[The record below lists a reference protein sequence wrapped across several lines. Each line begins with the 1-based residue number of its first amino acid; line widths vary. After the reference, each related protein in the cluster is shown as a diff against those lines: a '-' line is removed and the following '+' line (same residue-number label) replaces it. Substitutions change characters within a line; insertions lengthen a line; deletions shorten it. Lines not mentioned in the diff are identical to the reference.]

1 MILAPN
7 KPSVVKSAARTL
19 DILEFIV
26 KSPKSPTFSMLQEF
40 MDIPKSSLSYLLQEL
55 INRDYIQFDAD
66 TRVYYPGLNLIQ
78 LSASCI
84 NNTVVSREITLGIK
98 KLSED
103 LGETTHAGILDGRYV
118 VYISKCQVGKDVSV
132 SSIGFRIP
140 AHATALGK
148 MLLSSLS
155 AVEVEKRQKDV
166 PLEQYTPRTITSY
179 EKLVEEIRLASNQGY
194 AIDDQEIIPGGICV
208 AAPVYDKNN
217 VMIAAVSATMPAIR
231 ANEQFLQEVIYKV
244 KQAADNISMRIGRI

>member
-1 MILAPN
+1 MASN

-26 KSPKSPTFSMLQEF
+26 KSPKSPTFTMLQEF

-55 INRDYIQFDAD
+55 MNRDYIQFDSD
-66 TRVYYPGLNLIQ
+66 TRVYYPGLKLVQ

-84 NNTVVSREITLGIK
+84 NNTVVSREIALGIK

-103 LGETTHAGILDGRYV
+103 LGETTHAGILDGRFV
-118 VYISKCQVGKDVSV
+118 VYISKCQGIKDVSV
-132 SSIGFRIP
+132 TSIGFRIP

-155 AVEVEKRQKDV
+155 AEEVEARQKNV
-166 PLEQYTPRTITSY
+166 VLEQYTPHTITSY
-179 EKLVEEIRLASNQGY
+179 EKLVEEIEQVSNQGY
-194 AIDDQEIIPGGICV
+194 AIDNQEIIPGGICV

-217 VMIAAVSATMPAIR
+217 VMIAAISATMPAVR
-231 ANEQFLQEVIYKV
+231 ANEQFLKEVINKV
-244 KQAADNISMRIGRI
+244 KQAAENISMRIGRI